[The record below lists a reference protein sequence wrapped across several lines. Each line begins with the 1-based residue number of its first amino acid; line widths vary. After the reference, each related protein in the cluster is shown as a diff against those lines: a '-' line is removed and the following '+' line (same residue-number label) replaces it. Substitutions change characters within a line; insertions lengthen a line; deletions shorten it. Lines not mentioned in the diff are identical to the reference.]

1 MNRKTGNTL
10 PRRDR
15 RSHAERLTV
24 DLPEGA
30 RTALKIHAAR
40 NQTTIRELI
49 VSLVQNILRREQ

>member
-1 MNRKTGNTL
+1 MKRRNGNSPL
-10 PRRDR
+10 SRDR

-24 DLPEGA
+24 DLPAGT
-30 RTALKIHAAR
+30 RMALKIHAAR